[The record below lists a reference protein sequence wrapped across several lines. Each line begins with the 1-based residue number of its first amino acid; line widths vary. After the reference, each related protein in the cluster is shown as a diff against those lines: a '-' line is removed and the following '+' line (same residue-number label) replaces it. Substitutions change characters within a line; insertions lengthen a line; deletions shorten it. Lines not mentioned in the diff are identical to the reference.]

1 MDTLIQ
7 EYKWDY
13 EENSMIIILQSPS
26 RLLLETFQW
35 FLVRKE
41 DDHLNLLI

>member
-26 RLLLETFQW
+26 RLLLETFQC